1 MDSLLPVQRTLEGR
15 LDDLGAE
22 VEPYGGHFPFLSK
35 ARNRIVPL
43 PYHRSPRKRRPE
55 TGAGAVW
62 REIYQLFRAKPLYA
76 RPGLQ
81 EAGDH
86 NPGVGG
92 SSPSPATKKSTRYPR
107 LGSRR
112 VRPATLR
119 EL

>member
-55 TGAGAVW
+55 MGAGAVL
-62 REIYQLFRAKPLYA
+62 RETYRLFRAKPLYA

-92 SSPSPATKKSTRYPR
+92 SSPSPATIG
-107 LGSRR
+107 L
-112 VRPATLR
+112 VTLER
-119 EL
+119 FRNASIPQSSV